1 MAIRGERPKNYETQI
16 VPNQWKPGQS
26 GNPTGKRV
34 GLRSFVSIARELLLT
49 PVMFKNPLTGEKSV
63 MPAQEAIVLKCI
75 DDARHGNYFALKILI
90 ELVETSERYHDA
102 MREGDHDD
110 IESRRDEYE
119 RKLREFKKNVVEKYD
134 NQPIE

>member
-1 MAIRGERPKNYETQI
+1 MAIRGQRPKNYDAQI
-16 VPNQWKPGQS
+16 VPNQWRPGQS
-26 GNPTGKRV
+26 GNPTGRRL
-34 GLRSFVSIARELLLT
+34 GIRSFVSIARELLVT
-49 PVMFKNPLTGEKSV
+49 PIVFKNPLTNETSV

-102 MREGDHDD
+102 MRDGSDD
-110 IESRRDEYE
+110 ISAKKDEYE

-134 NQPIE
+134 NNPT